1 MYMQFVADH
10 MQNIAG
16 RPGHIDDGLTHML
29 KHNHRNKRLHRTNEN
44 ASAREM
50 KSGVSRR
57 LFELQKN
64 EKYNLKEAQNGAAL
78 GLKYSVLP
86 EVDMEQNT

>member
-1 MYMQFVADH
+1 M
-10 MQNIAG
+10 
-16 RPGHIDDGLTHML
+16 
-29 KHNHRNKRLHRTNEN
+29 NEST
-44 ASAREM
+44 SAREM